1 MRIGLMIAI
10 ERELKAFLESG
21 TEIREE
27 QIGKRT
33 VYRAAMEGHEV
44 CAMLSG
50 YGQID
55 AAATTQLL
63 ISCAKCEM
71 ILNFGVTGALD
82 PGLKV
87 EDLLV
92 VEKVCHYDYDVSP
105 IDPVKKHQYEEYPDE
120 FIPLDRGLAELARR
134 VIPEVRTA
142 VDASGDR
149 FVENR
154 EDKLELAA
162 LGCGICDMEI
172 AAIAR
177 ICERNGVPCLS
188 LKCISDTFDGD
199 GGDFNANVTRSAE
212 KAFRAIHGILRALPA
227 HANFS

>member
-71 ILNFGVTGALD
+71 ILNFGVTGALEQD
-82 PGLKV
+82 LKV
-87 EDLLV
+87 DDLFV
-92 VEKVCHYDYDVSP
+92 VEKALHYDFDTSL
-105 IDPVKKHQYEEYPDE
+105 IDSVKPGQYEEYPDE
-120 FIPLDRGLAELARR
+120 FIPLDAGLVQLAAEKVPGIRR
-134 VIPEVRTA
+134 VA
-142 VDASGDR
+142 AASGDK
-149 FVENR
+149 FVADRAEKIRLRN
-154 EDKLELAA
+154 
-162 LGCGICDMEI
+162 LGCGICEMEI
-172 AAIAR
+172 AGIAR
-177 ICERNGVPCLS
+177 TCERAGVKCLS
-188 LKCISDTFDGD
+188 IKCISDTFEG
-199 GGDFNANVTRSAE
+199 GAGDFVTNVTKSAE
-212 KAFRAIHGILRALPA
+212 KAFGAIREVLRAL
-227 HANFS
+227 